1 VLPHQILGGADLLVV
16 FVLLAFLAVPVSA
29 QILFQDDFSAGLG
42 QWTLESGDYWSNPD
56 GVADVTI
63 PSVDYTFARAV
74 AGDENWTDYRFDFD
88 VVGLQE
94 SAKICY
100 FRYHDPTQGYMLN
113 FRSAVPVEGD
123 PGAVRLFR
131 LNGDLLTSKNPSFW
145 PWGSW
150 DLLLAEPYVN
160 QQGMWYHVSV
170 SAFGPDITVY
180 INGAQVL
187 HYVDTDAPVFTGR
200 IGLAGFTGANVEGGQ
215 HVQFDNVRVYVPTV
229 ATQPTTWGRV
239 KALYR
244 TR

>member
-1 VLPHQILGGADLLVV
+1 MAKPDL
-16 FVLLAFLAVPVSA
+16 
-29 QILFQDDFSAGLG
+29 
-42 QWTLESGDYWSNPD
+42 
-56 GVADVTI
+56 VALWEEHCRRE
-63 PSVDYTFARAV
+63 FATRDANATMATMV
-74 AGDENWTDYRFDFD
+74 
-88 VVGLQE
+88 
-94 SAKICY
+94 
-100 FRYHDPTQGYMLN
+100 
-113 FRSAVPVEGD
+113 
-123 PGAVRLFR
+123 
-131 LNGDLLTSKNPSFW
+131 
-145 PWGSW
+145 
-150 DLLLAEPYVN
+150 AEPYVN